1 MSVRIS
7 ALIDSASSPRGHR
20 LAWVAAGDDGRPLGT
35 AFLRLPG
42 IGDVGELEQL
52 QVHPAECRAGVGT
65 RLLAA
70 AVEAASE
77 HGKKGLLAPAVAA
90 GSAGDAFC
98 SARGMRQALAL
109 TYTRLPLADTALEA
123 TPVVGYRLV
132 QWDGTV
138 PDELAETFARARP
151 AMDDMPMGESGY
163 PPQTWDVERVH
174 AVAAAVEKRGE
185 LLCTT
190 AAIAADGDMAGFTEV
205 VLAGDGT
212 GDGQHYGTGVL
223 AAHRGRG
230 LARWMKIEQI
240 ALLKD
245 RFPQLQGLLT
255 DCADDNTAMRRVNDT
270 LGYRPTH
277 RSLLY
282 RLDL

>member
-1 MSVRIS
+1 MSIRLS
-7 ALIDSASSPRGHR
+7 ALTDPASSPRGHR

-35 AFLRLPG
+35 AFLWLPATG
-42 IGDVGELEQL
+42 EVAELEQL

-70 AVEAASE
+70 AVEAAIE
-77 HGKKGLLAPAVAA
+77 DGRKGLLSPAVRA
-90 GSAGDAFC
+90 GSAGDTFC
-98 SARGMRQALAL
+98 SARGMRQVLAL
-109 TYTRLPLADTALEA
+109 TYSRLSPAGTTLDA
-123 TPVVGYRLV
+123 TPVDGYRLV
-132 QWDGTV
+132 HWDGTV
-138 PDELAETFARARP
+138 PDELAETFTRARR

-163 PPQTWDVERVH
+163 TPQTWDIERLH
-174 AVAAAVEKRGE
+174 TIAAEVEKRGE

-190 AAIAADGDMAGFTEV
+190 AAIAADGEMAGFTEV
-205 VLAGDGT
+205 VVAGDGT

-223 AAHRGRG
+223 IAHRGRG

-240 ALLKD
+240 ALLGA
-245 RFPQLQGLLT
+245 RFPHLEGLLT
-255 DCADDNTAMRRVNDT
+255 DCADDNTAMRRVNDA

-277 RSLLY
+277 RSLLQ